1 MSSSHLLSNVYR
13 WSAYVSAV
21 TMRESYLSLFCAAQI
36 CVKRNID
43 LPEEQ
48 EQELP
53 VELLNVRQDEQEN
66 EVNQPAVGPVNLHRG
81 NEIRDQLIQQF
92 A

>member
-1 MSSSHLLSNVYR
+1 MFWPSRCVKVILACFVLHN
-13 WSAYVSAV
+13 
-21 TMRESYLSLFCAAQI
+21 I
-36 CVKRNID
+36 CFKRNID
-43 LPEEQ
+43 LPEDQ
-48 EQELP
+48 EQELQ

-66 EVNQPAVGPVNLHRG
+66 EVNQPAVDPVNLHRG

>member
-1 MSSSHLLSNVYR
+1 MFRPSRCVKVILVCFVLLN
-13 WSAYVSAV
+13 
-21 TMRESYLSLFCAAQI
+21 I